1 MNGPVTLDEANL
13 ARTAVLEGVGIGF
26 FLEQDVRDDLEF
38 GRMQRVLSD
47 WTLPMGDLSL
57 YYPGRRHPS
66 AALKAFIALAREV
79 SKTSAR

>member
-57 YYPGRRHPS
+57 YYPDP
-66 AALKAFIALAREV
+66 
-79 SKTSAR
+79 